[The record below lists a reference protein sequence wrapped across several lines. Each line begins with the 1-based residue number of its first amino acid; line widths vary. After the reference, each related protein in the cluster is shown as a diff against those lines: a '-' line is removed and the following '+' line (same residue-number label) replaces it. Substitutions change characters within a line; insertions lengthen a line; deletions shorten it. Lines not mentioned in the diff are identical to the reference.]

1 MWLLSRLIKDFERV
15 SKAEARHTEPATA
28 KWCPIICRF
37 GQGSSQTY
45 NFLTTNILIVYL
57 YFIKK
62 Y

>member
-45 NFLTTNILIVYL
+45 NFLTTNN
-57 YFIKK
+57 YFVI
-62 Y
+62 